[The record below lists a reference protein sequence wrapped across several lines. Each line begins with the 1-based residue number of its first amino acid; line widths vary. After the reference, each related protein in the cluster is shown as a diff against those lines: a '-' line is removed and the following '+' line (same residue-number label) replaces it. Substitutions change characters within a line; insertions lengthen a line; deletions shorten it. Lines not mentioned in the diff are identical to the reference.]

1 MIDLREQL
9 GPAGGVKQ
17 INRKRVLLAVMI
29 KADTQAGLSRRTSL
43 SGGTVSAIVRDMAAD
58 GTLLIEKSD
67 NGGRGALVR
76 LCPTSSVAVGVHI
89 GFNHTRVV
97 ARRLDQGFADR
108 HPGEYSNIG
117 ANSGLDRLLPEIRQ
131 QVDAAVRRAGGGQQP
146 DIISLGVAVPRMI
159 DPRTGRFTSPVLP
172 PWNRRDDLA
181 KQLRRTLGLTT
192 VVLDNDA
199 NLGALA
205 EQTFATDDGME
216 TVVYVKVSTGV
227 GAGLIIGNS
236 LVRGHRG
243 MAGEIGHSVMEPR
256 GALCRCGGRGCLETV
271 IGADSIVRQ
280 VREALSGSSLDVP
293 DSLRSVIDRAHAEDA
308 VCVRVL
314 EDAGRRLGEALAV
327 VCNMLNP
334 NLIVLGGRLE
344 AASDLV
350 LGPCKESLV
359 RYSLRGT
366 ADAVLRKSSLGQ
378 LTEAHGA
385 LVLGLRSYDRDGEA
399 QAVAG

>member
-1 MIDLREQL
+1 MVQLRDHL
-9 GPAGGVKQ
+9 GPAVGVKQ

-43 SGGTVSAIVRDMAAD
+43 SGGTVSAIVREMAAE
-58 GTLLIEKSD
+58 GTLLIEKNE
-67 NGGRGALVR
+67 NGARGSLVR
-76 LCPTSSVAVGVHI
+76 LCRTSSVAVGVHI

-97 ARRLDQGFADR
+97 ARRLDQGFNDL
-108 HPGEYSNIG
+108 HPGTSSDIG
-117 ANSGLDRLLPEIRQ
+117 ANSGLDRVLPEIRQ
-131 QVDAAVRRAGGGQQP
+131 MVEAAVRHTGGGRDS

-159 DPRTGRFTSPVLP
+159 DPRTGGFTSPVLP
-172 PWNRRDDLA
+172 PWHTEDDLA
-181 KQLRRTLGLTT
+181 TRLRETLDLTT

-205 EQTFATDDGME
+205 EQTFGTDEGLE

-236 LVRGHRG
+236 MVRGHRG
-243 MAGEIGHSVMEPR
+243 MAGEIGHSVMDPR
-256 GALCRCGGRGCLETV
+256 GAVCRCGGRGCLETI
-271 IGADSIVRQ
+271 IGADSLVRQ
-280 VREALSGSSLDVP
+280 VRDALTGSSVDLP
-293 DSLRSVIDRAHAEDA
+293 DSLRSVIDRAHAQDV

-314 EDAGRRLGEALAV
+314 QDAGRRLGQALAQ

-350 LGPCKESLV
+350 LGPCQESLL
-359 RYSLRGT
+359 RYSLRGA

-399 QAVAG
+399 QPAA

>member
-131 QVDAAVRRAGGGQQP
+131 QVDAAVRRA
-146 DIISLGVAVPRMI
+146 A
-159 DPRTGRFTSPVLP
+159 
-172 PWNRRDDLA
+172 A
-181 KQLRRTLGLTT
+181 
-192 VVLDNDA
+192 
-199 NLGALA
+199 
-205 EQTFATDDGME
+205 
-216 TVVYVKVSTGV
+216 
-227 GAGLIIGNS
+227 
-236 LVRGHRG
+236 
-243 MAGEIGHSVMEPR
+243 
-256 GALCRCGGRGCLETV
+256 
-271 IGADSIVRQ
+271 
-280 VREALSGSSLDVP
+280 GSSP
-293 DSLRSVIDRAHAEDA
+293 TSSPSGWPCRA
-308 VCVRVL
+308 
-314 EDAGRRLGEALAV
+314 
-327 VCNMLNP
+327 
-334 NLIVLGGRLE
+334 
-344 AASDLV
+344 
-350 LGPCKESLV
+350 
-359 RYSLRGT
+359 
-366 ADAVLRKSSLGQ
+366 
-378 LTEAHGA
+378 
-385 LVLGLRSYDRDGEA
+385 
-399 QAVAG
+399 

>member
-1 MIDLREQL
+1 MVQLRDHL
-9 GPAGGVKQ
+9 GPAVGVKQ

-43 SGGTVSAIVRDMAAD
+43 SGGTVSAIVREMASE
-58 GTLLIEKSD
+58 GTLLVEKNE
-67 NGGRGALVR
+67 NGARGSLVR
-76 LCPTSSVAVGVHI
+76 LCRTSSVAVGVHI

-97 ARRLDQGFADR
+97 ARRLDQGFDDL
-108 HPGEYSNIG
+108 HPGASSESG
-117 ANSGLDRLLPEIRQ
+117 ANSGLERVLPDIRRM
-131 QVDAAVRRAGGGQQP
+131 VDEAVRHVGGSRES

-159 DPRTGRFTSPVLP
+159 DPRTGGFTTPVLP
-172 PWNRRDDLA
+172 PWHANDDLVGR
-181 KQLRRTLGLTT
+181 LRKTLGLTT

-205 EQTFATDDGME
+205 EQTFGTDEGLE

-236 LVRGHRG
+236 MVRGHRG
-243 MAGEIGHSVMEPR
+243 MAGEIGHSVMDPR
-256 GALCRCGGRGCLETV
+256 GAVCRCGGRGCLETV
-271 IGADSIVRQ
+271 IGADSLVRQ
-280 VREALSGSSLDVP
+280 VRDALTGSSVDLP
-293 DSLRSVIDRAHAEDA
+293 DSLRSVIDRAHANDV

-314 EDAGRRLGEALAV
+314 EDAGRHLGQALAQ

-350 LGPCKESLV
+350 LGPCKESLL
-359 RYSLRGT
+359 RYSLRGA

-399 QAVAG
+399 QAAAV